1 MLLSVNEQQF
11 HTHYVIKTMIHTQY
25 ACLEMPGISSKEQL
39 VELLK
44 VYVQNILQ
52 MTEVK
57 KDSLFDY
64 LQDDVT
70 GLTHEEAISATVD
83 QLLNYIKIEDITSQ
97 AASLL
102 VEAHYEGEADNYDL
116 CDEIS
121 KFLFSKTSNPYFLMR
136 SAAVD
141 REGSYAHQ
149 WIGYRKDGE
158 VVLETTESYFDRL
171 FASTADL

>member
-1 MLLSVNEQQF
+1 
-11 HTHYVIKTMIHTQY
+11 
-25 ACLEMPGISSKEQL
+25 MPGISSKEQL
-39 VELLK
+39 VELLN
-44 VYVQNILQ
+44 VYAQNILK
-52 MTEVK
+52 MTDVI
-57 KDSLFDY
+57 KDSPFDY

-70 GLTHEEAISATVD
+70 GLSHEEAISKIVD

-97 AASLL
+97 GASLL
-102 VEAHYEGEADNYDL
+102 VEAHYEGEADSYDL

-121 KFLFSKTSNPYFLMR
+121 KFLFSKTTNSYFLMR
-136 SAAVD
+136 SAAAD

-171 FASTADL
+171 FAFTSDCHHQLAKRTLQNPLE

>member
-1 MLLSVNEQQF
+1 
-11 HTHYVIKTMIHTQY
+11 MIHTQY

-44 VYVQNILQ
+44 VYAQNILQ
-52 MTEVK
+52 MKEVK
-57 KDSLFDY
+57 KDSPFDY
-64 LQDDVT
+64 LQDAVT
-70 GLTHEEAISATVD
+70 GLSHEEAISMIVD

-97 AASLL
+97 GASLL
-102 VEAHYEGEADNYDL
+102 VEAHYEGEAGNYDL

-121 KFLFSKTSNPYFLMR
+121 KFLFSKTPNPYFLMR
-136 SAAVD
+136 SAAAD

-158 VVLETTESYFDRL
+158 VVLVATESYFDQL
-171 FASTADL
+171 FSSMTEQQLPVTF